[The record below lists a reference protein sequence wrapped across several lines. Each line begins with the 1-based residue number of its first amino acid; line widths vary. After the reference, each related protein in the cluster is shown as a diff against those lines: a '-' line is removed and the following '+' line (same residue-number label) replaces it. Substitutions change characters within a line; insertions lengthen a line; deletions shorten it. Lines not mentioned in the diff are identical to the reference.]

1 MAILVTGG
9 ARSGKS
15 GFAERLAA
23 RLGDSGLYIATAQI
37 YDEEMRE
44 RVSLHQEQRT
54 SGTFS
59 WVTREEP
66 YELSKLLRELASSGE
81 SSVVAT
87 PTMNVV
93 SSAVTDSTTDATSAS
108 AERAVV
114 LVDCLTLWLSNQLLR
129 HENEPEAVALV
140 TAQIADLAEAVSAY
154 PYPLILVTNEVGD
167 GIVPVTPLGRQF
179 RDLAGRL
186 NQTLAAIC
194 SQVFLV
200 TAGIPIE
207 LKSIAYKLDESER
220 N

>member
-23 RLGDSGLYIATAQI
+23 RLGDHGLYIATAQI

-44 RVSLHQEQRT
+44 RVSSHQMQRM
-54 SGTFS
+54 SGSFPWT
-59 WVTREEP
+59 TREEP
-66 YELSKLLRELASSGE
+66 YALAQLLRELGGGERDAAMTPASGE
-81 SSVVAT
+81 
-87 PTMNVV
+87 
-93 SSAVTDSTTDATSAS
+93 
-108 AERAVV
+108 ERAVV

-129 HENEPEAVALV
+129 HEEEPECEIAV
-140 TAQIADLAEAVSAY
+140 TAMMADLAEAVAAC

-167 GIVPVTPLGRQF
+167 GIVPVTKLGRQF

-186 NQTLAAIC
+186 NQTLASIC

-207 LKSIAYKLDESER
+207 LKSLAYKLDESER
-220 N
+220 F

>member
-15 GFAERLAA
+15 SFAERLAA
-23 RLGDSGLYIATAQI
+23 KRGNIGLYIATAQI

-44 RVSLHQEQRT
+44 RISLHQQQRS
-54 SGTFS
+54 SGTFP
-59 WVTREEP
+59 WTTREEP
-66 YELSKLLRELASSGE
+66 YALAELLRELGSGAAG
-81 SSVVAT
+81 S
-87 PTMNVV
+87 
-93 SSAVTDSTTDATSAS
+93 DAAC
-108 AERAVV
+108 AERTVV

-129 HENEPEAVALV
+129 HEDQPEAEAAV
-140 TAQIADLAEAVSAY
+140 TAMIADLVDAVASY

-167 GIVPVTPLGRQF
+167 GIVPVTKLGRQF

-186 NQTLAAIC
+186 NQQLASIC

-207 LKSIAYKLDESER
+207 LRSLAYKLDDESELL
-220 N
+220 

>member
-15 GFAERLAA
+15 SFAERLAA
-23 RLGDSGLYIATAQI
+23 KRGTVGLYIATAQI

-44 RVSLHQEQRT
+44 RISLHQQQRS
-54 SGTFS
+54 SGTFP
-59 WVTREEP
+59 WTTREEP
-66 YELSKLLRELASSGE
+66 YALAGLLRELGSGGE
-81 SSVVAT
+81 QGNRERSEAGKE
-87 PTMNVV
+87 
-93 SSAVTDSTTDATSAS
+93 AAG
-108 AERAVV
+108 AERTVV

-129 HENEPEAVALV
+129 HEDQPEAEAAV
-140 TAQIADLAEAVSAY
+140 TAMIADLVDAVASY

-167 GIVPVTPLGRQF
+167 GIVPVTKLGRQF

-186 NQTLAAIC
+186 NQQLASIC

-207 LKSIAYKLDESER
+207 LRSLAYRLEESELL
-220 N
+220 